1 MTETY
6 RPTNGAGLQTAQQFR
21 EATKVG
27 KEFIFDRPIVD
38 IWNAGPNYTT
48 TDGHWSVTPGTGHP
62 TIADVNSSGIIAPV
76 CNANSE
82 GITTLWK
89 LPDEIDVAQEI
100 DVRLLTCNV
109 TDAAGAGTETWT
121 VVYKALVA
129 GTTAVGAASTALGTT
144 IEATTNLAQ
153 YVATWSTWGVI
164 AAATSGITTLVPGD
178 DALIFK
184 ATVALS
190 SVTDSNP
197 LIMQARYYRKY
208 LGSNLKALW

>member
-1 MTETY
+1 MSETY

-21 EATKVG
+21 EGTKIG

-48 TDGHWSVTPGTGHP
+48 TDGHWSFTPGSAHP
-62 TIADVNSSGIIAPV
+62 TVADVNSSGVIAPL

-82 GITTLWK
+82 GVVTFWK
-89 LPDEIDVAQEI
+89 LPDSIDVAQAI
-100 DVRLLTCNV
+100 DFRILTCNV

-121 VVYKALVA
+121 VVYKAITA
-129 GTTAVGAASTALGTT
+129 GTTAIGAASTALGTT

-153 YVATWSTWGVI
+153 YVQTWSTWGTI
-164 AAATSGITTLVPGD
+164 AAATSGITTLIPGD
-178 DALIFK
+178 DALIVK

-197 LIMQARYYRKY
+197 LIIQARFYRKY
-208 LGSNLKALW
+208 LGNAIKACW